1 MEFGINWTCCSTHWG
16 VRKWQDAVWLSVCVT
31 LVYAALTAPQTVAG
45 PKSLIA
51 LGFVSLHKFVV
62 VTSMIMTIFIVRKYR

>member
-1 MEFGINWTCCSTHWG
+1 MTMRLCCRVHWG
-16 VRKWQDAVWLSVCVT
+16 VRNWQDALWLGVCVA

-62 VTSMIMTIFIVRKYR
+62 VTAMAMTIFLVRKYR